1 VRVHPDAVPDDR
13 GMSEVVARP
22 TGRTYLAP
30 EDAFPAD
37 LTELSLAELHV
48 LHSRVGRQLD
58 LEYLGSASGAHPVTL
73 ERHQEL
79 SVELDAREIAHP
91 RNTG

>member
-1 VRVHPDAVPDDR
+1 MPD
-13 GMSEVVARP
+13 
-22 TGRTYLAP
+22 
-30 EDAFPAD
+30 DAFPAD

-58 LEYLGSASGAHPVTL
+58 REYLGDAAGAHPVTL

-79 SVELDAREIAHP
+79 TVELDAREIAHP
-91 RNTG
+91 ERTV

>member
-1 VRVHPDAVPDDR
+1 MREYPDAVPDDR

-58 LEYLGSASGAHPVTL
+58 REYLGDAAGAHPVTL

-79 SVELDAREIAHP
+79 TVELDAREIAHP
-91 RNTG
+91 QRTA

>member
-1 VRVHPDAVPDDR
+1 
-13 GMSEVVARP
+13 MSEVVAP
-22 TGRTYLAP
+22 PSGRTYLMP
-30 EDAFPAD
+30 DDAFPAD

-58 LEYLGSASGAHPVTL
+58 REYLGDAAGAHPVTL

-79 SVELDAREIAHP
+79 TVELDAREIAHP
-91 RNTG
+91 QRTA

>member
-1 VRVHPDAVPDDR
+1 MRVHRDAVPDDR
-13 GMSEVVARP
+13 GMSDVVARP

-58 LEYLGSASGAHPVTL
+58 SEYLGSASGAHPVTL

>member
-1 VRVHPDAVPDDR
+1 
-13 GMSEVVARP
+13 MSEVVASS
-22 TGRTYLAP
+22 TGRTYLGP
-30 EDAFPAD
+30 EDDFPAD

-58 LEYLGSASGAHPVTL
+58 REYLGGAAGAHPVTL

-79 SVELDAREIAHP
+79 TVELDAREIARP
-91 RNTG
+91 GSAR